1 MTQQNDTASVPDQ
14 SVYGPSWYSATMVP
28 AADRVPL
35 TYDFDAEVCIV
46 GGGLAGLTAARE
58 IARRGWSVAVL
69 ETRRV
74 AWNASGRNC
83 GFVLPGFAVAMD
95 QVIARVGVDHAKALW
110 SLSEMGLDYVRET
123 IGETGMPGVDPVNG
137 WLKVSKTDQ
146 IEDAVADLKLYGQ
159 VLGAE
164 IEGWATERVRDVLR
178 TRHYFHAM
186 HFPRAFHMHPL
197 NYALGLAA
205 AAERAG
211 ARIFEGTPALSI
223 DPDGVRKRIATPHG
237 RIRASHIV
245 LACNVHLGA
254 LMPRAAG
261 TLMPIWTYMFVTAPL
276 GPRLLEAIR
285 YRGAVSDTDL
295 ADNHYR
301 IVDGDRLLFSGR
313 STTWEADP
321 RRYVGKLKADLAALY
336 PRIGDVE
343 VEYVWSGVLGSALHR
358 MPQLGEL
365 TPGFW
370 MASGFGGHGLN
381 TTAMAGNILARAIV
395 DGDDSWRLFSPYE
408 FVWAGGKL
416 GRAVKQIYYWWF
428 RASERYEA
436 RQAREREE
444 EVERAS
450 EREEPRFAERP
461 QARVAPDVVAAS
473 DLPAEPVP
481 DSLPADPALA
491 ELSAMTG
498 APGDEPPVREAVEPR
513 GREAVEPRGRE
524 ALEARLRGAADPN
537 RRAPAIED
545 FDAVWPA
552 RQPPLASYGEDATQ
566 ADRSRP
572 IPPRGRRPSRDG

>member
-1 MTQQNDTASVPDQ
+1 MTQQDNIANVPDQ
-14 SVYGPSWYSATMVP
+14 AAYGPSWYAATMAP
-28 AADRVPL
+28 ARERVSL
-35 TYDFDAEVCIV
+35 TYDFDAEVCVI

-69 ETRRV
+69 ESRRV

-95 QVIARVGVDHAKALW
+95 QVIARVGLDHAKALW
-110 SLSEMGLDYVRET
+110 SLSEMGLEYVRET
-123 IGETGMPGVDPVNG
+123 IRETGMPGVAPVNG
-137 WLKVSKTDQ
+137 WLKVSKVDKTEGA
-146 IEDAVADLKLYGQ
+146 IADLKLYSQ

-164 IEGWATERVRDVLR
+164 IEGWPTERVRDALR
-178 TRHYFHAM
+178 SRHYFHAM

-205 AAERAG
+205 AAEQAG

-261 TLMPIWTYMFVTAPL
+261 TLLPIWSYMFVTAPL
-276 GPRLLEAIR
+276 GRRLLEAIR

-295 ADNHYR
+295 AGNHYR

-321 RRYVGKLKADLAALY
+321 RRYVDKLKADLAELY
-336 PRIGDVE
+336 PRIGNVQVD
-343 VEYVWSGVLGSALHR
+343 YVWSGVLGNALHR

-395 DGDDSWRLFSPYE
+395 DGEDTWRLFSPYE

-416 GRAVKQIYYWWF
+416 GRAIKQGYSWWF
-428 RASERYEA
+428 RARERYEA

-444 EVERAS
+444 EVERTNG
-450 EREEPRFAERP
+450 REPQFADGP
-461 QARVAPDVVAAS
+461 AARIEPDVVSAA
-473 DLPAEPVP
+473 DLPAEPAP
-481 DSLPADPALA
+481 ASMPADPALA
-491 ELSAMTG
+491 GLSAMAGAAGEQDQSRAASFEPQPRQTG
-498 APGDEPPVREAVEPR
+498 FEPR
-513 GREAVEPRGRE
+513 
-524 ALEARLRGAADPN
+524 
-537 RRAPAIED
+537 RRVPEVED
-545 FDAVWPA
+545 FDTAWPA
-552 RQPPLASYGEDATQ
+552 RRPP
-566 ADRSRP
+566 ADGRQDENVPRADQSRP
-572 IPPRGRRPSRDG
+572 SPRMPRGGWPRDD

>member
-1 MTQQNDTASVPDQ
+1 MTQQDDIANVPDP

-28 AADRVPL
+28 TAERVPL
-35 TYDFDAEVCIV
+35 TYDFDVEVCVI

-69 ETRRV
+69 ETRRI

-95 QVIARVGVDHAKALW
+95 QVVDRVGLDHAKALW

-123 IGETGMPGVDPVNG
+123 IRETGMPGVAPGNG
-137 WLKVSKTDQ
+137 WLKVSKVDKT
-146 IEDAVADLKLYGQ
+146 EDAVADLKLYGQ
-159 VLGAE
+159 VLGAQV
-164 IEGWATERVRDVLR
+164 EGWATERVRDVLR

-205 AAERAG
+205 AAEQAG

-223 DPDGVRKRIATPHG
+223 DPDGVRKRIATPRG

-261 TLMPIWTYMFVTAPL
+261 TLLPIWSYMLVTAPL

-285 YRGAVSDTDL
+285 YRGAVSDTDR

-301 IVDGDRLLFSGR
+301 LVDGDRLLFSGR

-321 RRYVGKLKADLAALY
+321 RRYVDKLKAALAELY
-336 PRIGDVE
+336 PQVGNVE
-343 VEYVWSGVLGSALHR
+343 VEHVWSGVLGSALHR

-381 TTAMAGNILARAIV
+381 TTAMAGNILSRAIV
-395 DGDDSWRLFSPYE
+395 DGDDTWRLFSPYE

-416 GRAVKQIYYWWF
+416 GRAIRQVFYWVDHA
-428 RASERYEA
+428 RERYEA

-444 EVERAS
+444 EVERS
-450 EREEPRFAERP
+450 SGRDEQFAGRP
-461 QARVAPDVVAAS
+461 SARIEPDVVSAA
-473 DLPAEPVP
+473 DLPAEPAP
-481 DSLPADPALA
+481 ASMPADPALA
-491 ELSAMTG
+491 ELPVMAG
-498 APGDEPPVREAVEPR
+498 APGDEPPPRETVEPRPREAVAPR
-513 GREAVEPRGRE
+513 PRESVESR
-524 ALEARLRGAADPN
+524 

-545 FDAVWPA
+545 FDAAWPA
-552 RQPPLASYGEDATQ
+552 RRPP
-566 ADRSRP
+566 AD
-572 IPPRGRRPSRDG
+572 G